1 MTGTAGP
8 VRVVIADDEQIVRES
23 VAAILADN
31 DDLTVVGVAASAE
44 EAVAMVNAVHPDVV
58 VMDLR
63 MPGLGGLEAIKILS
77 AAPGPQPAVLALT
90 TFATDDA
97 ALDAIRAG
105 ATGFCSKADPAHHLA
120 DAVRTVASG
129 DAIVS
134 PRVLRT
140 LLERLVP
147 RPATPSAPDG
157 LTRREMEILHL
168 VAQGAT
174 NPEITATLTISDTT
188 VRTHVAHLRRKL
200 RARTRAELVVRAW
213 EQHLYDT
220 PPPG

>member
-77 AAPGPQPAVLALT
+77 AAPGP
-90 TFATDDA
+90 
-97 ALDAIRAG
+97 
-105 ATGFCSKADPAHHLA
+105 
-120 DAVRTVASG
+120 
-129 DAIVS
+129 
-134 PRVLRT
+134 
-140 LLERLVP
+140 
-147 RPATPSAPDG
+147 
-157 LTRREMEILHL
+157 
-168 VAQGAT
+168 
-174 NPEITATLTISDTT
+174 
-188 VRTHVAHLRRKL
+188 
-200 RARTRAELVVRAW
+200 
-213 EQHLYDT
+213 
-220 PPPG
+220 

>member
-1 MTGTAGP
+1 MTGTADP
-8 VRVVIADDEQIVRES
+8 VRVVVADDEQIVRES
-23 VAAILADN
+23 IAAILADE
-31 DDLTVVGVAASAE
+31 DDLAVVGIAASGEQAI
-44 EAVAMVNAVHPDVV
+44 AIVDDTHPDVV

-63 MPGLGGLEAIKILS
+63 MPGVGGLEAIKILS
-77 AAPGPQPAVLALT
+77 AAPEPRPALLALT
-90 TFATDDA
+90 TFATDDV

-134 PRVLRT
+134 PRILRT
-140 LLERLVP
+140 LLERLAP
-147 RPATPSAPDG
+147 RPATPPDPDG

-168 VAQGAT
+168 IAQGAT
-174 NPEITATLTISDTT
+174 NPEITEALNISDTT
-188 VRTHVAHLRRKL
+188 VRTHVTHLRRKL
-200 RARTRAELVVRAW
+200 HARTRAELVVRAW
-213 EQHLYDT
+213 EQHFYVV